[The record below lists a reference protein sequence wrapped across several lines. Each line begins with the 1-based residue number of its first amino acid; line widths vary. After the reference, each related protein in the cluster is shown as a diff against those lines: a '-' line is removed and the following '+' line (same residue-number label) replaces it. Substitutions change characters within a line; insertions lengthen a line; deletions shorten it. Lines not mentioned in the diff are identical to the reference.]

1 MIPRRVDAGDINRRN
16 RRTRKGIITVEL
28 EGGGREGVLSWDE
41 RVLERDPLR
50 VRIKTQFAYTW
61 FQHLWAALCESSA
74 RHQAL
79 NRFDHLMT
87 VSSTGRQ

>member
-28 EGGGREGVLSWDE
+28 EGAGGVLSWDE

-61 FQHLWAALCESSA
+61 FQHLCDLLYVN
-74 RHQAL
+74 HQL
-79 NRFDHLMT
+79 VIKHLIGLIT
-87 VSSTGRQ
+87 

>member
-28 EGGGREGVLSWDE
+28 EGREGVLSWDE
-41 RVLERDPLR
+41 RVLERDPLC

-61 FQHLWAALCESSA
+61 LQHL
-74 RHQAL
+74 
-79 NRFDHLMT
+79 
-87 VSSTGRQ
+87 

>member
-1 MIPRRVDAGDINRRN
+1 MDAGDINRHN

-28 EGGGREGVLSWDE
+28 EGGEGVLSWDE

-61 FQHLWAALCESSA
+61 FQHLCESSA

>member
-28 EGGGREGVLSWDE
+28 EGGEGGEGVLSWDE

-61 FQHLWAALCESSA
+61 LQHL
-74 RHQAL
+74 
-79 NRFDHLMT
+79 
-87 VSSTGRQ
+87 

>member
-1 MIPRRVDAGDINRRN
+1 MDAGDINRRN

-28 EGGGREGVLSWDE
+28 EGGGEGVLSWDE

>member
-28 EGGGREGVLSWDE
+28 ERGGVLSWDE

-61 FQHLWAALCESSA
+61 LQHL
-74 RHQAL
+74 
-79 NRFDHLMT
+79 
-87 VSSTGRQ
+87 

>member
-16 RRTRKGIITVEL
+16 RSTRKGIITVEL
-28 EGGGREGVLSWDE
+28 EGRGGILSWDE

-61 FQHLWAALCESSA
+61 FQHLCDLLHDT
-74 RHQAL
+74 HQL
-79 NRFDHLMT
+79 VMKHLIGLIT
-87 VSSTGRQ
+87 

>member
-16 RRTRKGIITVEL
+16 RWTRKGIITVEL
-28 EGGGREGVLSWDE
+28 VEGGKGVLSWDE

-61 FQHLWAALCESSA
+61 FQHLCDLLYVN
-74 RHQAL
+74 HQL
-79 NRFDHLMT
+79 VIKHLIGLIT
-87 VSSTGRQ
+87 

>member
-28 EGGGREGVLSWDE
+28 EGRGVLSWDE

-61 FQHLWAALCESSA
+61 FQHL
-74 RHQAL
+74 
-79 NRFDHLMT
+79 
-87 VSSTGRQ
+87 

>member
-28 EGGGREGVLSWDE
+28 QRGRGRGEGVLSWDE

-61 FQHLWAALCESSA
+61 LQHL
-74 RHQAL
+74 
-79 NRFDHLMT
+79 
-87 VSSTGRQ
+87 

>member
-1 MIPRRVDAGDINRRN
+1 MIPRRVDAGDINRHN

-28 EGGGREGVLSWDE
+28 EGGEGVLSWDE

-61 FQHLWAALCESSA
+61 FQHLCDLLNVN
-74 RHQAL
+74 HQL
-79 NRFDHLMT
+79 VIKHLIGLIT
-87 VSSTGRQ
+87 